1 MDTMAT
7 PLGTAATPHVQGDS
21 RQGSLFGALARAAL
35 YGAAWGGA
43 ARLWMRYISE
53 DPEFTIAGTSFIVGI
68 PTAIALCSVLAKRS
82 LDWRPIARRP
92 SRAVAG
98 FSTILLGVAAG
109 ILMMPTL
116 LLGGIAWAHRRQ
128 LPAILLVLIAALA
141 CVPIV
146 FVVQEI
152 PGGGRFIIA
161 FPAYLLLL
169 ATFIPVYARIY
180 HPPRNGATP

>member
-1 MDTMAT
+1 METMAT
-7 PLGTAATPHVQGDS
+7 PVGSATTAHVQGDS
-21 RQGSLFGALARAAL
+21 HQGSLFGAVARAAL
-35 YGAAWGGA
+35 YGVAWGGA

-53 DPEFTIAGTSFIVGI
+53 DPEFSVAGTSFIIGI
-68 PTAIALCSVLAKRS
+68 PTLIALFSVLATRCVK
-82 LDWRPIARRP
+82 WRAAARVP

-98 FSTILLGVAAG
+98 FSTVLLGMGAG
-109 ILMMPTL
+109 VLMLPSL
-116 LLGGIAWAHRRQ
+116 VLGGIAWAYRRQ
-128 LPAILLVLIAALA
+128 LPALLLVPIAALA

-152 PGGGRFIIA
+152 PSGGRFLLA
-161 FPAYLLLL
+161 FPGYLLLL